1 MQTPVIL
8 LSGFLG
14 SGKTT
19 LLLSL
24 IQESKRRGL
33 RPGILM
39 NELGKRDVDGT
50 ILEEHADIQVE
61 KLLDGCVCCSRKSE
75 LPYSLALLLDQ
86 RPDVIYIELTGVAD
100 PYEIK
105 TVLHGPEFRNCL
117 KLHHTITLLD
127 AENALEYASRFSAD
141 KRLVQTLRK
150 QLETADLIAVNKSD
164 LVSRDMLA
172 KIENM
177 VRKHNMT
184 AKLTFTTYSRI
195 PLPDLLQG
203 ISPKASNSHA
213 PTVAGAIT
221 KPVQVHSAIP
231 DGHRHG
237 ASETYGSFSRVG
249 TVTLTFPRQSPERKL
264 SRERLES
271 FFQSWGDS
279 LMRAK
284 GHVALDQGGPVR
296 LVQYAGGRTSWEDSR
311 YPGSPYLV
319 CIGMDLNETQ
329 LKETWAAL
337 FR

>member
-24 IQESKRRGL
+24 IQESIRRGL

-39 NELGKRDVDGT
+39 NELGKRDVDGY
-50 ILEEHADIQVE
+50 ILEEQADVQVE

-75 LPYSLALLLDQ
+75 LPNSLSLLLNQ

-100 PYEIK
+100 PDEIK
-105 TVLHGPEFRNCL
+105 GALHGQAFKERL
-117 KLHHTITLLD
+117 KLHHSVTLLD
-127 AENALEYASRFSAD
+127 AENALEYGSRFSAD
-141 KRLVQTLRK
+141 KLLVRTLRK
-150 QLETADLIAVNKSD
+150 QLEAADLIVVNKSD
-164 LVSRDMLA
+164 LATRDMLA
-172 KIENM
+172 KIEKM

-184 AKLTFTTYSRI
+184 AKLSYTTYSRI

-203 ISPKASNSHA
+203 IVPRNPKAPA
-213 PTVAGAIT
+213 KTEA
-221 KPVQVHSAIP
+221 KPVQVHSAHHA
-231 DGHRHG
+231 GHDHG
-237 ASETYGSFSRVG
+237 PHAGSSGTSGSFSSVG
-249 TVTLTFPRQSPERKL
+249 TVTLTFPQNHPHCALTK
-264 SRERLES
+264 ERLES

-284 GHVALDQGGPVR
+284 GHVTLDKSGPIQ
-296 LVQYAGGRTSWEDSR
+296 LIQYAGGRTSWEDSR

-319 CIGMDLNETQ
+319 CIGMNLNETR
-329 LKETWAAL
+329 LKEKWAAL